1 MSATPPKTDAAG
13 RAADDTRERN
23 AIPHRLIITRVVKER
38 GVATILVPE
47 GEDPN
52 AVLDQMREDGDDFL
66 AWDTLNISDLSV
78 DITPAKEEN

>member
-1 MSATPPKTDAAG
+1 M
-13 RAADDTRERN
+13 
-23 AIPHRLIITRVVKER
+23 VKER

-52 AVLDQMREDGDDFL
+52 TILDQMREDGDDFL

-78 DITPAKEEN
+78 DITPDKETN